1 MHASLADATATWP
14 ALVTA
19 IMRGEPIVLLCDDG
33 TRVRLVAEVRHA
45 PKFGSARGLIEMS
58 DDFDAPLDDMAE
70 YMR

>member
-1 MHASLADATATWP
+1 MQASLADATATWP

-19 IMRGEPIVLLCDDG
+19 IMRGEPIVLLGDDG
-33 TRVRLVAEVRHA
+33 TRVRLVAEVKHA

-58 DDFDAPLDDMAE
+58 DDFDAPLEDMAE